1 MFSKELL
8 RRNNDFATED
18 SQGHSVLNMPGGAS
32 TNEQRLTRRKFC
44 NRLLITSTGLV
55 LAAKSLKGEP
65 ADQRG
70 SLLAYPPMKIEGAER
85 VMPGSFL
92 YFSYP
97 TAKNPAVLVR
107 GLDGE
112 YFAHSRKCAHRG
124 CSVDYDAARRCLNC
138 PCHQGAYDART
149 GYVLYGP
156 PPWPLDPI
164 VLKMRGG
171 EVWAVGR
178 TVGRGDAG
186 A

>member
-1 MFSKELL
+1 MFL
-8 RRNNDFATED
+8 RNFFVKRRLFVDD
-18 SQGHSVLNMPGGAS
+18 SQGHSVLN
-32 TNEQRLTRRKFC
+32 TRVVNQRSHWLTRRKFC
-44 NRLLITSTGLV
+44 NRLSSQSTGLV
-55 LAAKSLKGEP
+55 WRREFESRP
-65 ADQRG
+65 ADQHG
-70 SLLAYPPMKIEGAER
+70 SLVAYPPMKIDGAER
-85 VMPGSFL
+85 IMPGSFL

-97 TAKNPAVLVR
+97 SAKNPAVLVR

-124 CSVDYDAARRCLNC
+124 CSVDYDAVRRCLNC

>member
-1 MFSKELL
+1 MFSNEFP
-8 RRNNDFATED
+8 RRNQDFATDEA
-18 SQGHSVLNMPGGAS
+18 QGHTVLDTPGGSS

-55 LAAKSLKGEP
+55 LAAKSLKGAPGEP
-65 ADQRG
+65 G
-70 SLLAYPPMKIEGAER
+70 SALAYPPMKIEGAEK
-85 VMPGSFL
+85 VLPGSFL

-97 TAKNPAVLVR
+97 TTKNPAVLVR

-164 VLKMRGG
+164 ILQMRAG

-178 TVGRGDAG
+178 TIARGDAG